1 MEPND
6 PANHPANEPDKAA
19 AKGADAAPSARTPA
33 TTKGRSSDP
42 TKANAQPAGESGTVM
57 GWRLPGERLTPAG
70 WAVLVAVFLLP
81 VLGIGLVLDALV
93 QLAFGWCLGV
103 WCWF

>member
-6 PANHPANEPDKAA
+6 PANHPANEPDKVA
-19 AKGADAAPSARTPA
+19 AKGADAAPTARTQA
-33 TTKGRSSDP
+33 TANGRSGAP
-42 TKANAQPAGESGTVM
+42 TKVNAQPAGESGTVM
-57 GWRLPGERLTPAG
+57 GRRLPGERLTAAG
-70 WAVLVAVFLLP
+70 WALLFAVFLLP
-81 VLGIGLVLDALV
+81 VLGIGLALDALV